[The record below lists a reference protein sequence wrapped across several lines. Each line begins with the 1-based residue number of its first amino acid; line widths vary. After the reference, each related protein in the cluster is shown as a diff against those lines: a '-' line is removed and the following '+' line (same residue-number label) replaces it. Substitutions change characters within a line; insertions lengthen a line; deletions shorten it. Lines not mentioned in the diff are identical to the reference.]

1 MYTSDKSVDR
11 LTGLSMYP
19 QFLLDQHPQGSKKHQ
34 VIVSR
39 KAREDLRKKKACA
52 YPSAGFLRYLKFI
65 CNNYIP

>member
-34 VIVSR
+34 VIVS
-39 KAREDLRKKKACA
+39 KLKEKYEEKKACA
-52 YPSAGFLRYLKFI
+52 LLHRLLSFWI
-65 CNNYIP
+65 